1 MNKNITLLFACAERQ
16 TVNAGMPVVVVLLH
30 LLLFIFHCSQKTKFH
45 TNILRCWIGFMHALI
60 CVCIYIH
67 ICIYKYMYVY
77 VSIYVL
83 YILHTHVRMYVR
95 TCVFVYAY
103 VHLSVSVCLYVCMY
117 VCENAYRHIFIYM

>member
-1 MNKNITLLFACAERQ
+1 MCRTSDCQCRDACGCGASTPAAFHISLLTKNEIPYEHSAVLDRVYARPTL
-16 TVNAGMPVVVVLLH
+16 
-30 LLLFIFHCSQKTKFH
+30 
-45 TNILRCWIGFMHALI
+45 

-67 ICIYKYMYVY
+67 ICIYKYMYLY

-103 VHLSVSVCLYVCMY
+103 VHLSVSVCLYVCM
-117 VCENAYRHIFIYM
+117 